1 MMSCVRIV
9 IVNCWM
15 LTEGELSRHTPHG
28 GLVARGLRAG
38 QNCLNNWLG
47 LADSACWHNPHRILY
62 AGKDSTRICLPGKQR
77 PMSDP
82 AGHSIC
88 RVDSQSAHPL
98 SRQFQRVGEP
108 KSGRQHWQQWQNRQ
122 KSRKTERSTSPDA
135 SPNASLDGQQ
145 KTPTANGVLLLI
157 TLITADLDGHSVG
170 QLKHADLLL
179 ARQPLPRR
187 PTHSPDS

>member
-1 MMSCVRIV
+1 
-9 IVNCWM
+9 M

-98 SRQFQRVGEP
+98 SRQFQRVRVF
-108 KSGRQHWQQWQNRQ
+108 KSGRQN
-122 KSRKTERSTSPDA
+122 
-135 SPNASLDGQQ
+135 GQ

-157 TLITADLDGHSVG
+157 TLITAGLDGHSVG